1 VFIPIV
7 RRTITVRA
15 RDVVHLPFNCESCR
29 LSVWAHAWADGVGTA
44 TMAYL
49 APDENAARFRAYE
62 NARARAYASLS
73 QVPCPRCGAHS
84 QAQRALLYAW
94 EQRVVSRKKLRLVTA
109 LVVLGLAFL
118 IASAFAIGGLSE
130 GGPGSGGAA
139 VILFAFFMAG
149 GAGMAGLL
157 YAVLGPGPRPALANY
172 IPHNVS
178 FDPPDPSTV
187 QGSYRG
193 Y

>member
-1 VFIPIV
+1 
-7 RRTITVRA
+7 
-15 RDVVHLPFNCESCR
+15 
-29 LSVWAHAWADGVGTA
+29 VWAHAWADGIGSA

-49 APDENAARFRAYE
+49 APDENAARYRAFE

-84 QAQRALLYAW
+84 PAQRALVYAW
-94 EQRVVSRKKLRLVTA
+94 EQRVVSRKKTRLIGA

-118 IASAFAIGGLSE
+118 VAVASAIGGLSE
-130 GGPGSGGAA
+130 GGDGSVGAA
-139 VILFAFFMAG
+139 IIMFAFFMAG
-149 GAGMAGLL
+149 GAGVAGLL
-157 YAVLGPGPRPALANY
+157 YAVLGPGPRPVLANY
-172 IPHNVS
+172 IPHNVT